1 MDAEE
6 PKAREACRKA
16 GVVERERCPTCG
28 NDDEEYQYS
37 NRCTDPW
44 HHDDNLRAA
53 RAHCVD

>member
-28 NDDEEYQYS
+28 NDDGNINTAIVAPTRGTTTITCE
-37 NRCTDPW
+37 P
-44 HHDDNLRAA
+44 
-53 RAHCVD
+53 RAHCAY